1 MASKKKP
8 RKQSSPKASAVA
20 GKYMRRMRTLLQ
32 LGRDT
37 AHEDDLPLM
46 ISLPVAELGVLCA
59 SVLAQ
64 DETKGQKRDR
74 RRR

>member
-1 MASKKKP
+1 
-8 RKQSSPKASAVA
+8 
-20 GKYMRRMRTLLQ
+20 MRRMRFLLKLEQ
-32 LGRDT
+32 KT
-37 AHEDDLPLM
+37 AHEDVLPLM